1 MKIEKIFKYLILTN
15 IFLFVS
21 IILSFKYQSTQVI
34 ELSKNLDK
42 GFFDT
47 PLGIFIVVLTLI
59 IYIIA
64 IYSLYNFK
72 KFGKNLFL
80 YVVLIYIFC
89 ILLGKIQILNP
100 ITYSLQYMATLTD
113 GAILTLIY
121 FSPIKEKFK

>member
-1 MKIEKIFKYLILTN
+1 MKIENFFKYLILTN
-15 IFLFVS
+15 IFLFIS
-21 IILSFKYQSTQVI
+21 IILSFKYQSITVI

-47 PLGIFIVVLTLI
+47 SLGLLIVIFILI
-59 IYIIA
+59 LYIFA
-64 IYSLYNFK
+64 LYCLYNFK

-80 YVVLIYIFC
+80 YVVLFYILC

-100 ITYSLQYMATLTD
+100 ITYSLQYIATLTD

-121 FSPIKEKFK
+121 FSPIKDKFK

>member
-1 MKIEKIFKYLILTN
+1 MKIENLFKYLIIAN
-15 IFLFVS
+15 IFLFIS
-21 IILSFKYQSTQVI
+21 IILSFKYQSTTVI

-47 PLGIFIVVLTLI
+47 SAGLLIVIFILVL
-59 IYIIA
+59 YIFA
-64 IYSLYNFK
+64 LYCLYNFK

-80 YVVLIYIFC
+80 YVVLFYIFC

-100 ITYSLQYMATLTD
+100 LSYSLQYIATLTD

-121 FSPIKEKFK
+121 FSPIKDKFK

>member
-1 MKIEKIFKYLILTN
+1 MKIENLFKYLIIAN
-15 IFLFVS
+15 IFLFIS
-21 IILSFKYQSTQVI
+21 IILSFKYQSTTVI

-47 PLGIFIVVLTLI
+47 SAGLLIVIFILVL
-59 IYIIA
+59 YIFA
-64 IYSLYNFK
+64 LYCLYNFK

-80 YVVLIYIFC
+80 YVVLLYIFC

-100 ITYSLQYMATLTD
+100 LTYSLQYIATLTD

-121 FSPIKEKFK
+121 FSPIKDKFK